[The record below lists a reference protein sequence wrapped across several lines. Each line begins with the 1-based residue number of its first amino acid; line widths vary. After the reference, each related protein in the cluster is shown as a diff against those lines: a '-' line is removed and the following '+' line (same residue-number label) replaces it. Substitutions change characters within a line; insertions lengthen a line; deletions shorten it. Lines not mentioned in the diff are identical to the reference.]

1 MFLKVNPFAKL
12 GGITYEVREEDQDR
26 EFEFGE
32 DLKGELKFGERIE
45 IVKGRRRRF

>member
-26 EFEFGE
+26 EFEFE
-32 DLKGELKFGERIE
+32 GELKFGERIE
-45 IVKGRRRRF
+45 IVKERRRRF